1 MAKSKQVLVV
11 GLGMG
16 RLYQGV
22 CEDLG
27 WHVTTVD
34 PNPSCNADYADVT
47 DIPLAI
53 RYDMAIICTPN
64 YTHES
69 IAKALTIHTK
79 RIVVEK
85 PGFASLI
92 DWRQFRTNYPK
103 HAIFMV
109 KNNMFR
115 NETMSFQSFRHK
127 LVGID
132 LLWVNRD
139 RVPGPGSWFTTRS
152 KAMGGVHLDLLPH
165 LLSVVCG
172 ILNTSYISTTAD
184 ETTYRYQHYELS
196 DLAATTWGNYDPN
209 GTYDVEDQCYY
220 ETRHGNCQIR
230 CAATWKMD
238 VPKDYIS
245 WNLKFN
251 DGSRIKF
258 ETGLCPE
265 SAYEYML
272 VEYMNME
279 MDSASYEY
287 NVHCDEMIQDT
298 IRSMKT
304 EDCTTLIKT
313 LIDEN

>member
-16 RLYQGV
+16 KLYQSV
-22 CEDLG
+22 CEQLG

-34 PNPSCNADYADVT
+34 PNPSCNADYPDVT
-47 DIPLAI
+47 ELPLASK
-53 RYDMAIICTPN
+53 YDMAIICTPN

-69 IAKALTIHTK
+69 IARTLTLHTK

-85 PGFASLI
+85 PGFASLM
-92 DWRQFRTNYPK
+92 DWRKFRTDYPK

-115 NETMSFQSFRHK
+115 QETLAFRTLSHK

-152 KAMGGVHLDLLPH
+152 KALGGVHLDLLPH
-165 LLSVVCG
+165 LLSIVCA
-172 ILNTSYISTTAD
+172 ILKTDYISTTAD
-184 ETTYRYQHYELS
+184 ETAQRYQQYKLS

-220 ETRHGNCQIR
+220 ETRNGNCQIR
-230 CAATWKMD
+230 CAATWKLD
-238 VPKDYIS
+238 VPQDYIS
-245 WNLKFN
+245 WNLKFE

-265 SAYEYML
+265 IAYQDML
-272 VEYMNME
+272 LAYLYTDIQSV
-279 MDSASYEY
+279 SYEFY
-287 NVHCDEMIQDT
+287 SNCDEAIQDA
-298 IRSMKT
+298 IRSMNEK
-304 EDCTTLIKT
+304 DCTNLIKN
-313 LIDEN
+313 LINEN